1 MKRNNLMYSFT
12 SLFLLVCVGEVIG
25 QCLLNPTLKKD
36 DDKKATKPRQTLL
49 DRINKIDPSIRNT
62 EITAV
67 YGDKTYFFK
76 ICPDRAN
83 VNDNSSFYEK
93 EKADTRTLGRM
104 NETDAILAST
114 GDILLLTYT
123 NGDDY
128 NNACNKTERRAVT
141 LIRSTSVE
149 KPVLVLTEESVGQ
162 GEDFCYYVFE
172 LFVPSTYFGD
182 ILKPYAGDLFA
193 STPPVTVPTTVH
205 VEPTVVSTQKSVVTS
220 SSTATGTTGAARGI
234 PAAQTGSAT
243 ASTAALSTGSI
254 ILILVLVPLFLF
266 FAVGS
271 AYKRFVVG
279 AQGWEQVPFIDFWR
293 GCWSMQAD
301 GWRYVFGRRVRGNS
315 YNDYTAVSTDEERQ
329 PALDRGSS
337 SNNNDDHL
345 LPM

>member
-182 ILKPYAGDLFA
+182 ILKPYAG
-193 STPPVTVPTTVH
+193 
-205 VEPTVVSTQKSVVTS
+205 
-220 SSTATGTTGAARGI
+220 TTGAARGI